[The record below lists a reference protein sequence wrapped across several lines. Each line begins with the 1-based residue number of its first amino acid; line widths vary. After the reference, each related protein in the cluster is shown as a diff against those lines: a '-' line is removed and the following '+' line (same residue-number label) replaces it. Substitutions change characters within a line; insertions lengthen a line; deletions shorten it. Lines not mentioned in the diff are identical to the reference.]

1 MTVLP
6 EPLQRFLTVLPKPLK
21 RLRRTK
27 AVITSLKRGI
37 NESNGLGLRYQL
49 IETSTIPAVIRSA
62 PIVSRALSFSF
73 NTTAARIVIKI
84 TLKPWKG

>member
-1 MTVLP
+1 MDRHISYRSFRETNSRGS
-6 EPLQRFLTVLPKPLK
+6 QRRNL
-21 RLRRTK
+21 
-27 AVITSLKRGI
+27 
-37 NESNGLGLRYQL
+37 L

-84 TLKPWKG
+84 TLNL